1 MNPVQRTKTSVI
13 QNKIIKILNNCIFV
27 YNGRKFEIGANDFQ
41 FISSK
46 LNDMNE
52 DEDGYCVEFSILKE
66 SDVVDAWNAEVRAR
80 GLSDIITQDDLR
92 RKVKDCYW

>member
-1 MNPVQRTKTSVI
+1 MSFRFPCLLYELKNEYGYAVLS
-13 QNKIIKILNNCIFV
+13 LV

-52 DEDGYCVEFSILKE
+52 DGDGYCVEFSILKE

-80 GLSDIITQDDLR
+80 GLSDIITQDELR